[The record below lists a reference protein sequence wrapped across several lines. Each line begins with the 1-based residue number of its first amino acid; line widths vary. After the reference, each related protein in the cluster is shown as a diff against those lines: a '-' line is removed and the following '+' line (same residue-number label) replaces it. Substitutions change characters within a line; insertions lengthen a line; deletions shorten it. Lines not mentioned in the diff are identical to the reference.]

1 MEKNKKNGENTYK
14 VPFSFRRMGMVARYY
29 GGRLRW
35 QVMFY
40 PLISLVVFA
49 LVMVIRNFGGVVL
62 GNSIAGILQYF
73 VIFGSI
79 AFVTRRDFAMS
90 TTLPASGME
99 KGLFMILYS
108 MIVLPVLAYGP
119 VEIASQIVYG
129 QSVVFG
135 SLSSTPELSVL
146 ENHFGILASFS
157 LISLAVNVAT
167 CLWVVAAARRK
178 VVLKAI
184 LFPIFMNIVI
194 GLVIGLITAIKAM
207 EVATN
212 APRLHRMPRFNIEAF
227 GDALSD
233 VLMWLIPFM
242 AVYIVIALWRVIHA
256 AGRRQL

>member
-1 MEKNKKNGENTYK
+1 MAKNNSNKEKKCNS
-14 VPFSFRRMGMVARYY
+14 PFSLGRMGMVARYY
-29 GGRLRW
+29 SGRLRW
-35 QVMFY
+35 QIMFY

-49 LVMVIRNFGGVVL
+49 LMMVIRNFGGVVL
-62 GNSIAGILQYF
+62 GNSMAGILQYF

-99 KGLFMILYS
+99 KGLVMILYS
-108 MIVLPVLAYGP
+108 LIVLPVLAYGP
-119 VEIASQIVYG
+119 AEIASRIVYG
-129 QSVVFG
+129 ESVVFG
-135 SLSSTPELSVL
+135 SLSATPELSVL
-146 ENHFGILASFS
+146 ESHAAVLNSFTV
-157 LISLAVNVAT
+157 LSLAMNVVT

-194 GLVIGLITAIKAM
+194 GLVIGVITALKAVQ
-207 EVATN
+207 VAAN
-212 APRLHRMPRFNIEAF
+212 APRLHRMPQFNIEAF

-233 VLMWLIPFM
+233 ALIWVIPFM